1 MASVVTPE
9 STRRVLQPP
18 FCPNK
23 ISVSNLSPTI
33 HICDFE
39 MPNLWFNEITTE
51 LREILDQNILLIS
64 FTILLFTVLNKKV
77 ILKIKRCIC
86 DIKCNTF

>member
-1 MASVVTPE
+1 MVTPE

-23 ISVSNLSPTI
+23 ISVSNLSPTM

-39 MPNLWFNEITTE
+39 MPNLFNEITTVKGNS
-51 LREILDQNILLIS
+51 REKSYLQ
-64 FTILLFTVLNKKV
+64 FTIHCPK
-77 ILKIKRCIC
+77 
-86 DIKCNTF
+86 